1 MSKIMMFS
9 SPTQLVLAS
18 GSSYRKALLD
28 RLGLQFTV
36 SAADIDESPLPGEA
50 PCALAERLAIEKA
63 RAVAPRF
70 PGHLIVGS
78 DQVATLDG
86 VTTLGKP
93 MSHVRAVEQLTALS
107 GKEAYFHTAVCLLNA
122 TTGVL
127 RCTLV
132 TTTVEFRTLSPAAI
146 ETYQR
151 RDRPYD
157 CTGSAKIEAFGIV
170 LVRRVSSDDP
180 SALIGLPLIA
190 LQDQLA
196 AEGIAL
202 V

>member
-1 MSKIMMFS
+1 MMFS

-70 PGHLIVGS
+70 PGHLIIGS

-86 VTTLGKP
+86 ITTLGKP

-107 GKEAYFHTAVCLLNA
+107 GKEANFHTAVCLLNA
-122 TTGVL
+122 TTSVL
-127 RCTLV
+127 RSTLV

-146 ETYQR
+146 ETYLR

-170 LVRRVSSDDP
+170 LVRRVLSDDP

-196 AEGIAL
+196 AEGITL

>member
-70 PGHLIVGS
+70 PGHLIIGS

-86 VTTLGKP
+86 ITTLGKP

-127 RCTLV
+127 RSTLV
-132 TTTVEFRTLSPAAI
+132 TTTVEFRTLLGSYQDVRGIRGPTSWIRVDQRFQLARCSMPRSAIQLTVAAGMTKSLARIEKTSISPS
-146 ETYQR
+146 
-151 RDRPYD
+151 RDR
-157 CTGSAKIEAFGIV
+157 T
-170 LVRRVSSDDP
+170 
-180 SALIGLPLIA
+180 
-190 LQDQLA
+190 
-196 AEGIAL
+196 
-202 V
+202 